1 MSEVLIAE
9 GQGNPRN
16 SEFLASA
23 CELAYYPEPQGRELF
38 QSRLG
43 LDARLISV
51 DNTQVY
57 VGSNDSDIVV
67 AFRGSESPD
76 TIDGFKDWL
85 LTNAN
90 NFLILPEGRIG
101 TDFAAA
107 GVGARFHKGFLEA
120 LDEIWEPLFASVDAA
135 VKAKERPVWVTGH
148 SLGGALAL
156 LASWR
161 LLQNFIGVH
170 EVHTFGAPMIG
181 NKAAA
186 EAFEREFPN
195 QIFRYVNDL
204 DLVPLLPTVSLT
216 TNSYAHCLN
225 EMVLSGKA
233 GEDDASAVLQGF
245 ASRATDGLLNAT
257 LIDDL
262 WSGMKDRI
270 AFHMVSSY
278 QQRIKE
284 RFGITA

>member
-1 MSEVLIAE
+1 MSARLFVE
-9 GQGNPRN
+9 GAGNPRN
-16 SEFLASA
+16 SEILATA
-23 CELAYYPEPQGRELF
+23 CELAYYPESQGRELY
-38 QSRLG
+38 QSKLG
-43 LDARLISV
+43 LDAQFVSV

-57 VGSNDSDIVV
+57 VGQNDTDVVV

-120 LDEIWEPLFASVDAA
+120 LDEIWAPFFAA
-135 VKAKERPVWVTGH
+135 VDKAIQAKDRPVWVTGH

-156 LASWR
+156 LAAWR
-161 LLQNFIGVH
+161 LVQNFIGVH
-170 EVHTFGAPMIG
+170 EIHTFGAPMIG
-181 NKAAA
+181 NDAAA
-186 EAFEREFPN
+186 KAFEGEFPN
-195 QIFRYVNDL
+195 KIFRYVNDL

-216 TNSYAHCLN
+216 TNSYAHCLR
-225 EMVLSGKA
+225 EMILRGQAETSA
-233 GEDDASAVLQGF
+233 ASAVLQGF
-245 ASRATDGLLNAT
+245 ASRTIDGILNAT
-257 LIDDL
+257 LIDDI
-262 WSGMKDRI
+262 WSCMKDRI
-270 AFHMVSSY
+270 AYHMVSSY

-284 RFGITA
+284 R